1 MALSVL
7 RGRGPRR
14 APASVGL
21 PIGDDETKIT
31 GCPVCGRP
39 IVVGAGQCPGCGT
52 RLLLGVPA
60 RRAGIFVVLG
70 VALGMWIGGAV
81 AMSVLRPAV
90 VAPAGGATQSG
101 NGSAVPAAGATAA
114 PPAPSVDPAADVP
127 PDAVAALAQL
137 PATDG
142 RLMADAMIL
151 RSVVPSRSADSFAIA
166 DALRS
171 VASDAA
177 FGSDLATRLVG
188 WPAAADVR
196 SDLVTFYDGVRD
208 ACRVALSTSVQ
219 DTTGYRTAGWRV
231 NATMNDLA
239 RVDGRARALA
249 ASIGIEVAPV
259 APATAAP

>member
-1 MALSVL
+1 V
-7 RGRGPRR
+7 
-14 APASVGL
+14 
-21 PIGDDETKIT
+21 
-31 GCPVCGRP
+31 
-39 IVVGAGQCPGCGT
+39 
-52 RLLLGVPA
+52 
-60 RRAGIFVVLG
+60 
-70 VALGMWIGGAV
+70 
-81 AMSVLRPAV
+81 RPAAA
-90 VAPAGGATQSG
+90 APAGGATPSG
-101 NGSAVPAAGATAA
+101 DGSTLPAASATAA
-114 PPAPSVDPAADVP
+114 SPAASVDPAADVP

-142 RLMADAMIL
+142 RLMADAMTL
-151 RSVVPSRSADSFAIA
+151 RSVVRSPSADSFAIA

-177 FGSDLATRLVG
+177 FGSDLATRMVG

-219 DTTGYRTAGWRV
+219 DTAGYRAAGWRV

-249 ASIGIEVAPV
+249 ARIGIEVAPLV
-259 APATAAP
+259 PASAAP